1 MIDLGLNQYKVK
13 EIRYEVKEGKTVIF
27 KLNNFNLEDVEI
39 EETQINEDKTET
51 SEEFEKRKTREMI
64 DASKRLFDFTKVK
77 KQSKKDF
84 EEGLKELLKAE
95 HPQTYSS
102 GAPICERETIAQRVK
117 KLINDVIEEDSKY
130 LKERIKDRDKD
141 IYHKHEPNDKLSE
154 IKKVSDV
161 YDSNVEFVTEND
173 KKYDSEKVLDEAFWK
188 KEFEKFKKNGTMK
201 VDRKTDKIISFEPK
215 EYEEEEKKPST
226 VKELLEKVKSE
237 PIKIPNIIDIPQGVI
252 ETEATEEEI
261 EKFKKGNYKSSD
273 NKAIVIDNFAKDYE
287 KKNGKIKK

>member
-39 EETQINEDKTET
+39 EETPINEEKAET

-84 EEGLKELLKAE
+84 EDGLKELLKAE

-102 GAPICERETIAQRVK
+102 GTPICERETIAQRVK

-130 LKERIKDRDKD
+130 LKERLKDRDKD

-161 YDSNVEFVTEND
+161 YDSDVDFVTEND
-173 KKYDSEKVLDEAFWK
+173 KKYDSEKVSNEAFWK
-188 KEFEKFKKNGTMK
+188 KEFEKLKNEKKE
-201 VDRKTDKIISFEPK
+201 FEPK
-215 EYEEEEKKPST
+215 EYEEDEKKPLT
-226 VKELLEKVKSE
+226 AKEVLEKVKSE

>member
-39 EETQINEDKTET
+39 EETPINEEKAET

-84 EEGLKELLKAE
+84 EDGLKELLKAE

-102 GAPICERETIAQRVK
+102 GTPICERETIAQRAK

-130 LKERIKDRDKD
+130 LKERQKDRDKD

-161 YDSNVEFVTEND
+161 YDSNVDFVTEND
-173 KKYDSEKVLDEAFWK
+173 KKYDSEKVSNEAFWK
-188 KEFEKFKKNGTMK
+188 KEFEKFKNAKK
-201 VDRKTDKIISFEPK
+201 EFEPK
-215 EYEEEEKKPST
+215 EYEEEEKKPLT
-226 VKELLEKVKSE
+226 AKDVLEKVKSE